1 MATAL
6 ASEVKPQGGG
16 GHRIVIVDDDDDIL
30 ESLEDLLSLNG
41 YSVKTASD
49 AESAQA
55 VAEAFRPDVAL
66 LDIRLGQAN
75 GLDLLPGLQK
85 RFPGIVCIM
94 MTAFAETDSA
104 VQAVRRGANDYL
116 YKPMDP
122 KNLIEVL
129 DHHIAD
135 QRREREKRRLVV
147 ALRKREEQLRQVVDH
162 IREVFW
168 IKDIGNGAILYASPA
183 FAEVWGRPC
192 DQLFANRESFLS
204 AIHPEDRSEI
214 AKQLASPSLDE
225 HELEYRI
232 HRPDGTMRWLCERA
246 FPVRNQAGKIY
257 RIAAI
262 VEDITDRKMA
272 EQRVRRMAHQ
282 DALTGLP
289 NRNLLHGRLERTI
302 SRAKRFGRKFGVGM
316 LDLDNFKPI
325 NDKYGREMGDAVLKV
340 VATRLL
346 SSVRAVDT
354 VARVGGDEFILVI
367 EEANDRSDLKR
378 VAERILA
385 MVTRPIQVDGN
396 TCSIGISLGFS
407 VYPDDGENVEVLT
420 RNADTAM
427 YEVKSK
433 GRNGYRFFKAVP
445 PEGAR

>member
-6 ASEVKPQGGG
+6 TSEMKPQGGNN
-16 GHRIVIVDDDDDIL
+16 HRIVIVDDDDDIL
-30 ESLEDLLSLNG
+30 NSLADLLSLNG

-55 VAEAFRPDVAL
+55 VAETFRPDIAL

-75 GLDLLPGLQK
+75 GLDLVPGLQK

-104 VQAVRRGANDYL
+104 VQAVRKGANDYL

-122 KNLIEVL
+122 ENLIEVL

-135 QRREREKRRLVV
+135 QRQQREKRRRVV

-162 IREVFW
+162 IREMFW
-168 IKDIGNGAILYASPA
+168 IKDVDNDTVLFASPA

-192 DQLFANRESFLS
+192 DQLFANRDAFLA
-204 AIHPEDRSEI
+204 AIHPEDRADI
-214 AKQLASPSLDE
+214 TKALAAPSTEE

-232 HRPDGTMRWLCERA
+232 HRPDGSMRWLCERA
-246 FPVRNQAGKIY
+246 FPVKNQAGKVY
-257 RIAAI
+257 RIGAI

-272 EQRVRRMAHQ
+272 EQRILRMAHQ

-289 NRNLLHGRLERTI
+289 NRNLLHGRLECTI
-302 SRAKRFGRKFGVGM
+302 SRAKRFGRKFGVGV
-316 LDLDNFKPI
+316 LNLDNFKTI
-325 NDKYGREMGDAVLKV
+325 NDSYGHEMGDAVLKV

-367 EEANDRSDLKR
+367 EEVNDQSDLKR
-378 VAERILA
+378 LAERILA
-385 MVTRPIQVDGN
+385 MVTRPIHVEGN
-396 TCSIGISLGFS
+396 VCEVGISLGFS
-407 VYPDDGENVEVLT
+407 VYPDDGENVDVLI
-420 RNADTAM
+420 RSADTAM
-427 YEVKSK
+427 YEVKK
-433 GRNGYRFFKAVP
+433 RGRNGYRFFKDVSS
-445 PEGAR
+445 EGSK

>member
-1 MATAL
+1 MATLL
-6 ASEVKPQGGG
+6 ASEVEPQGGCD
-16 GHRIVIVDDDDDIL
+16 HRVVIVDDDDDIL
-30 ESLEDLLSLNG
+30 RSLDDLLSLNG
-41 YSVKTASD
+41 YSVKTAND

-55 VAEAFRPDVAL
+55 IAETFRPDVAL

-75 GLDLLPGLQK
+75 GLDLVPGLQK
-85 RFPGIVCIM
+85 RIPGIVCIM

-104 VQAVRRGANDYL
+104 VQAVRKGANDYL

-122 KNLIEVL
+122 AKLIEVL

-135 QRREREKRRLVV
+135 QLMEREKRRLV
-147 ALRKREEQLRQVVDH
+147 ASLRRREEQLRQVVDH

-168 IKDIGNGAILYASPA
+168 IKDIDNGAILYASPA
-183 FAEVWGRPC
+183 FADVWGRPC

-204 AIHPEDRSEI
+204 AVHPEDRSEI
-214 AKQLASPSLDE
+214 AKALAAPPSDE

-272 EQRVRRMAHQ
+272 EQRVHRMAHQ

-289 NRNLLHGRLERTI
+289 NRNLLLSRVERTI

-316 LDLDNFKPI
+316 VNLDKLKPI
-325 NDKYGREMGDAVLKV
+325 NDSHGPEMGDAVLKV

-346 SSVRAVDT
+346 SSVRSVDT
-354 VARVGGDEFILVI
+354 VARVGGDEFIIII
-367 EEANDRSDLKR
+367 EEANGRSDLKR

-385 MVTRPIQVDGN
+385 TVTQPIKIDDTN
-396 TCSIGISLGFS
+396 CTIGISLGFS
-407 VYPDDGENVEVLT
+407 VYPDDGETTDELT

-427 YEVKSK
+427 YEVKNK
-433 GRNGYRFFKAVP
+433 GRNGYRFFKNP
-445 PEGAR
+445 LSKGTS